1 MVIRVAFAG
10 ESHDDL
16 ARDLLASLN
25 ADRGQW
31 GPALLIEGP
40 PPPGTLGPVVDAL
53 EIAIGATGSL
63 ASLAAAIVAWLQY
76 RKPDVKLTII
86 IDGQENP
93 EYIGAAEARE
103 NPPAV
108 IDTLTARLSAAA
120 GQVPGSARGDG
131 SAG

>member
-1 MVIRVAFAG
+1 MEIRVAFAG
-10 ESHDDL
+10 GSNDDL

-31 GPALLIEGP
+31 GPARLIEGP

-53 EIAIGATGSL
+53 EIVIGATESL
-63 ASLAAAIVAWLQY
+63 GSLAAAIVAWLQY
-76 RKPDVKLTII
+76 CKSDVKLTVI
-86 IDGQENP
+86 IDGQEKP

-108 IDTLTARLSAAA
+108 IDTLTARLSATA
-120 GQVPGSARGDG
+120 GQAPA
-131 SAG
+131 SAGGDDSAS